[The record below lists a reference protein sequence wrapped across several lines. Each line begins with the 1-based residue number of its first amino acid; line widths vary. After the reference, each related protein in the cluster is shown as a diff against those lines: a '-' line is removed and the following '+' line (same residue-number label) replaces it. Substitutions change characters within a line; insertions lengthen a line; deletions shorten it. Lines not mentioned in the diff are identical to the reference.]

1 MVILGIRLKEVKTGS
16 ASHLRLQVHGDII
29 HNSQDMDKT

>member
-1 MVILGIRLKEVKTGS
+1 MVILGMCLKEVKTGS
-16 ASHLRLQVHGDII
+16 KSHLHLEVHGSII